1 MKKTILLAFTLILF
15 FNTRAQQSFP
25 KGYFIMPINPGQAT
39 SLSGC
44 FGDIRINHFHSGLDV
59 RTGGQEG
66 KRVVAAADG
75 YVSRIRVQNGGYG
88 NVLYITHPNGYT
100 TVYAHL
106 KEFNAELN
114 RYLTSKQYEQKTWE
128 IDLPIE
134 AGRFNYA
141 QGDLV
146 ALSGNTGGS
155 AGPHLH
161 FEIRDEKENALDP
174 EQFGFKE
181 IHDLTPPV
189 IEVITLKCMSADARI
204 NGKFGSF
211 DFKPVKQ
218 GSRYFLSQQ
227 IRATGL
233 IGVEILTYDRAA
245 NSPFRLG
252 VNEIELQM
260 NDKRQYRFRLDRM
273 AFHNKLDM
281 NIHVN
286 YEELIKSGRK
296 VHKCYVEEANSF
308 DFYESNNHWGL
319 LKPEKAQNEVSIRV
333 RDSHGNAASLGF
345 NLVKDNTEIL
355 AEPALQAVS
364 VMNNFLKIN
373 TTEDTDNIRIITYG
387 GKEISVP
394 ARSSSSGARTA
405 VYDLKE
411 GFPEQVLIGDKK
423 VSLPVNTAITLQNP
437 QINIPNLQGDFS
449 GTLYDDAYIFTNVS
463 DEALVLHEDVIPLK
477 GDAQLHWTKT
487 GQVTYPEK
495 QKVYLEGQKRK
506 FIGGQWKDKTI
517 SFKTREFGTY
527 LTLYD
532 FDPPSI
538 TPRTVNADAL
548 RFTIADKLS
557 GIQKIE
563 CYVNGEWVLMDY
575 EYKTG
580 AIWARKRDAD
590 QSFSGN
596 LVLKVTDFCNNTQSY
611 ETVIP

>member
-1 MKKTILLAFTLILF
+1 MKKILLAFALILSMAA
-15 FNTRAQQSFP
+15 RAQQSFP
-25 KGYFIMPINPGQAT
+25 KGYFIMPINPGQTT

-44 FGDIRINHFHSGLDV
+44 FGDIRINHFHSGLDI

-88 NVLYITHPNGYT
+88 NALYITHPNGYT

-106 KEFNAELN
+106 KEFNTELA
-114 RYLTSKQYEQKTWE
+114 RFLTSKQYEQKMWE
-128 IDLPIE
+128 IDVPVE
-134 AGRFNYA
+134 PGRFTYK

-161 FEIRDEKENALDP
+161 FEIRDEDENALDP

-189 IEVITLKCMSADARI
+189 IEFISLKCMSADARI

-218 GSRYFLSQQ
+218 GNRYLIPQQ
-227 IRATGL
+227 IRATGM

-252 VNEIELQM
+252 VHEIELKM
-260 NDKRQYRFRLDRM
+260 NEKREYRFRLDRM

-286 YEELIKSGRK
+286 YEKLIKNNQK
-296 VHKCYVEEANSF
+296 IHKCYVEEANRF
-308 DFYESNNHWGL
+308 DVYESNDHWGV
-319 LKPEKAQNEVSIRV
+319 LKIEKAANEVSIRV
-333 RDSHGNAASLGF
+333 RDSHGNASLLAF
-345 NLVKDNTEIL
+345 NLLKDNSETL
-355 AEPALQAVS
+355 LEPAVS
-364 VMNNFLKIN
+364 SVNVLNNFLKVN
-373 TTEDTDNIRIITYG
+373 TTENAENVRVITYG
-387 GKEISVP
+387 GKEINVQT
-394 ARSSSSGARTA
+394 RSSSAGGRTA

-411 GFPEQVLIGDKK
+411 GFPEQVFVGEKK
-423 VSLPVNTAITLQNP
+423 VTLPVNTAITLQNP
-437 QINIPNLQGDFS
+437 QINIPHLQGDFS
-449 GTLYDDAYIFTNVS
+449 GTLYDDAYIFMDVS
-463 DEALVLHEDVIPLK
+463 DEALVLHEDIIPLK
-477 GDAQLHWTKT
+477 GWAELQWTKT
-487 GQVTYPEK
+487 GPVNYPEK
-495 QKVYLEGQKRK
+495 QKVYLEGTKRK
-506 FIGGQWKDKTI
+506 FIGGEWKDKTV
-517 SFKTREFGTY
+517 SFRTREFGTY

-532 FDPPSI
+532 FDPPAI
-538 TPRTVNADAL
+538 TPRLVNADEL
-548 RFTIADKLS
+548 RFTITDKLS

-563 CYVNGEWVLMDY
+563 CYVNGEWILMDY

-611 ETVIP
+611 ETIVP

>member
-1 MKKTILLAFTLILF
+1 
-15 FNTRAQQSFP
+15 
-25 KGYFIMPINPGQAT
+25 MPINPGQTT

-44 FGDIRINHFHSGLDV
+44 FGDIRINHFHSGLDI

-106 KEFNAELN
+106 KEFNAELS
-114 RYLTSKQYEQKTWE
+114 RFLTSRQYEQKTWE
-128 IDLPIE
+128 IDVPVE
-134 AGRFNYA
+134 AGRFSYA

-174 EQFGFKE
+174 EQFGFRE

-218 GSRYFLSQQ
+218 GSRYFIPQQ
-227 IRATGL
+227 IRATGM

-252 VNEIELQM
+252 VQEIELKM
-260 NDKRQYRFRLDRM
+260 NDKREYRFRLDRM

-286 YEELIKSGRK
+286 YEELIKNGRK
-296 VHKCYVEEANSF
+296 IHKCYVEEANSF
-308 DFYESNNHWGL
+308 DFYESNDHWGL
-319 LKPEKAQNEVSIRV
+319 LKVEKAQNEIGIRV
-333 RDSHGNAASLGF
+333 RDSHGNATSLAF
-345 NLVKDNTEIL
+345 NLLKDNSETM
-355 AEPALQAVS
+355 AEPAVLSAT
-364 VMNNFLKIN
+364 VMNNFLKVN
-373 TTEDTDNIRIITYG
+373 TTEDTDNVRVITYG
-387 GKEISVP
+387 GKEILVP
-394 ARSSSSGARTA
+394 TRSSSSGARTG

-411 GFPEQVLIGDKK
+411 GFPEQVLIGEKK
-423 VSLPVNTAITLQNP
+423 VALPVNTAITLQNP
-437 QINIPNLQGDFS
+437 QISIPNLQGDFS
-449 GTLYDDAYIFTNVS
+449 GTLYDDAYVFTDVS

-477 GDAQLHWTKT
+477 GDAQLEWTKT
-487 GQVTYPEK
+487 GQVSYPEK
-495 QKVYLEGQKRK
+495 QKVYLEGKKRK
-506 FIGGQWKDKTI
+506 FIGGQWKNKTI

-532 FDPPSI
+532 FDPPAI

-548 RFTIADKLS
+548 RFTVTDKLS

-563 CYVNGEWVLMDY
+563 CYVNGEWILMDY

-611 ETVIP
+611 ETSIP

>member
-1 MKKTILLAFTLILF
+1 MKKILLAFALILSMASQ
-15 FNTRAQQSFP
+15 AQQNFP
-25 KGYFIMPINPGQAT
+25 KGYFIMPVNPGQAT

-44 FGDIRINHFHSGLDV
+44 FGDIRINHFHSGLDI

-106 KEFNAELN
+106 KEFNAELA
-114 RYLTSKQYEQKTWE
+114 RFLTSKQYEQKMWE
-128 IDLPIE
+128 IDIPVE
-134 AGRFNYA
+134 PGRFAYK

-161 FEIRDEKENALDP
+161 FEIRDEKEEALDP

-181 IHDLTPPV
+181 IRDITPPV
-189 IEVITLKCMSADARI
+189 IEFISLVCLSADARI

-218 GSRYFLSQQ
+218 GNRYFIPQQ
-227 IRATGL
+227 IRATGM

-252 VNEIELQM
+252 VHEIELKM
-260 NDKRQYRFRLDRM
+260 NDNREYRFRLGRM

-286 YEELIKSGRK
+286 YEKLIKNNQK
-296 VHKCYVEEANSF
+296 VHKCYVEEANRF
-308 DFYESNNHWGL
+308 DFYESNDHWGI
-319 LKPEKAQNEVSIRV
+319 LKIEKAANEVSIRV
-333 RDSHGNAASLGF
+333 QDSHGNATSLAF
-345 NLVKDNTEIL
+345 NLLKDNSETL
-355 AEPALQAVS
+355 SEPAVPAVN
-364 VMNNFLKIN
+364 VLNNFLKVN
-373 TTEDTDNIRIITYG
+373 TTENAENVRVITYG
-387 GKEISVP
+387 GKEISVQT
-394 ARSSSSGARTA
+394 RSSSGGSRTA

-411 GFPEQVLIGDKK
+411 GFPEQVFIGEKK
-423 VSLPVNTAITLQNP
+423 VTLPVNTAITLQNP

-449 GTLYDDAYIFTNVS
+449 GTLYDDAYIFTDVS
-463 DEALVLHEDVIPLK
+463 DEALVLHEDIIPLK
-477 GDAQLHWTKT
+477 GWAELQWTKT
-487 GQVTYPEK
+487 GPVNYPEK
-495 QKVYLEGQKRK
+495 QKVYLEGKKRK
-506 FIGGQWKDKTI
+506 FIGGEWKDKTV
-517 SFKTREFGTY
+517 SFRTREFGTY

-532 FDPPSI
+532 FDPPAI
-538 TPRTVNADAL
+538 TPRMVNADEL
-548 RFTIADKLS
+548 RFAITDKLS

-563 CYVNGEWVLMDY
+563 CYVNGEWILMDY

-590 QSFSGN
+590 HSFSGN

-611 ETVIP
+611 ETVVP